1 MRIAEI
7 QPTKSVKPQ
16 TPDEQRIANLKAAAD
31 RAKSAV
37 TAERARQQQ
46 RKSQQTLAKVQQ
58 QLKQAAA

>member
-1 MRIAEI
+1 MRLSEI
-7 QPTKSVKPQ
+7 QPVKPQ
-16 TPDEQRIANLKAAAD
+16 TPEEQRIANLKAAAD

-58 QLKQAAA
+58 QRAETTQ